1 MKKKLLGTLL
11 AVAMLATTVVG
22 CGFTGTGE
30 EPAANTESA
39 EGGESGDATATDAKK
54 SVTLSQLSDPIKY
67 DPRDMVG
74 NDMQMIGI
82 QQYVGLVK
90 ANANGELEPA
100 CAESW
105 EINEDSTVYTFKL
118 NQDVKWSDGKNVT
131 AHDFV
136 YAWTTALDPEFASE
150 AADSYY
156 DIKNAQ
162 KYNIGEATV
171 EEVGVKAL
179 DDYTLEVTMEY
190 PNGLFIEKVASVKM
204 APVRQDIVEQ
214 YEDPREWALTP
225 DGIVVNGP
233 YKMTSYQSKNQVV
246 LTKNEN
252 YYDAENVVV
261 DEIVIKFIEEAT
273 TALASFRTGEVDI
286 CANIPTAEVPG
297 MIADGSAI
305 ASPML
310 ATYYYSLNMDP
321 ETQDPAVYE
330 ALSKLEV
337 RQALSLAIDRTLIT
351 DKVVQGGQKPSKGF
365 VPEGITMPDGT
376 DWTDGSSYEFIQPT
390 ADVEKAQQLLATAGY
405 PNGEGFPVME
415 IFYNTSE
422 SHQAIA
428 QVIQDMWK
436 QNLGIDVT
444 LVNKET
450 KVFADERQ
458 QGLFQITRS
467 GNLNYSTVYPDIL
480 ELFQSINI
488 GTTNES
494 RYNNPEYDALI
505 TEASQ
510 CLDLNQKLEILRKAE
525 DMVIADLPI
534 IPIYSYANVVA
545 VQDHIDNFIQDTS
558 GLIKFEYMTL
568 K

>member
-1 MKKKLLGTLL
+1 MKKKLLSALL
-11 AVAMLATTVVG
+11 VVAMLATTVVG
-22 CGFTGTGE
+22 CGFTGTPEEKAPAASTETAEGE
-30 EPAANTESA
+30 ETAPAA
-39 EGGESGDATATDAKK
+39 KK
-54 SVTLSQLSDPIKY
+54 TVTLSQLSDPIKY

-82 QQYVGLVK
+82 QQYVGLIK

-105 EINEDSTVYTFKL
+105 EVSEDFTVYTFKI

-136 YAWTTALDPEFASE
+136 YAWTTALNPEYASE
-150 AADSYY
+150 AADQYY

-162 KYNIGEATV
+162 AYNTGSATV

-190 PNGLFIEKVASVKM
+190 PNGLFTETVASVKM

-214 YEDPREWALTP
+214 FDDPREWAITP
-225 DGIVVNGP
+225 DTLVVNGP
-233 YKMTSYQSKNQVV
+233 YKMTSYQSKNQIV

-252 YYDAENVVV
+252 YYNAANVTV
-261 DEIVIKFIEEAT
+261 DEIVVKFIEEAT
-273 TALASFRTGEVDI
+273 TALASFRVGEVDI
-286 CANIPTAEVPG
+286 CSNIPTAEVPG

-365 VPEGITMPDGT
+365 VPEGITMPDGS
-376 DWTDGSSYEFIQPT
+376 DWTDASSYEFIPAT
-390 ADVEKAQQLLATAGY
+390 ADAERAKELLAAAGY

-428 QVIQDMWK
+428 QVVQDMWK
-436 QNLGIDVT
+436 QTLGIDVT

-458 QGLFQITRS
+458 QGLFQIARS

-480 ELFQSINI
+480 ELFQIVNI

-505 TEASQ
+505 TAAAQE
-510 CLDLNQKLEILRKAE
+510 LDLSKKLEILRQAE

-558 GLIKFEYMTL
+558 GLIKFEYMTF